1 MRIHFV
7 ATICAAV
14 VGASILSA
22 PAFAKTEKECQDEWR
37 ANRAA
42 NQAAKITEKDYVA
55 KCKAETTATQP
66 TTATPTA
73 APATPPPPPAAK
85 PPTPAVAAPAAKG
98 VTNPKTPAAAAG
110 GAGVGEFTT
119 EVLAKASCP
128 GDLVV
133 WANLDSKIYH
143 FSGNREYGKTKE
155 GAYMCEKVA
164 LGQGIRAAKN
174 EKHP

>member
-1 MRIHFV
+1 MRIHLI
-7 ATICAAV
+7 ATICAAF

-22 PAFAKTEKECQDEWR
+22 PAFAKTDKECQDEWR

-55 KCKAETTATQP
+55 KCKAGTTAAEP

-73 APATPPPPPAAK
+73 APAPPPPPPAAK
-85 PPTPAVAAPAAKG
+85 KTAAPKEP
-98 VTNPKTPAAAAG
+98 TTPKTPAAATG
-110 GAGVGEFTT
+110 GAGEFTT
-119 EVLAKASCP
+119 EALAKASCP

-155 GAYMCEKVA
+155 GAYMCEKMA